1 MQSWAEFNVCVCMNA
16 WGTDGG
22 GTGGRHDL
30 QRWMNGRTC
39 RASSPFVRPLPHHC
53 WSSGHPPTF
62 CAEKR
67 ETSVTAAVASC
78 LLVLDLIRKAVFTN
92 SLWWTF
98 LANGFNYTA
107 KAALVHVWEW
117 GGGQWMERS
126 TVKKERKKKKPTRC
140 STFWAYR
147 GKPDCFFTWKLSVW
161 QLLTGSQEFLRI
173 REDVLGTS
181 ARIVPRYFGS

>member
-1 MQSWAEFNVCVCMNA
+1 MCMHECLWDRWRQDWRETWFAALNER
-16 WGTDGG
+16 TD
-22 GTGGRHDL
+22 
-30 QRWMNGRTC
+30 C
-39 RASSPFVRPLPHHC
+39 RASSPFVRPPPHHC

-98 LANGFNYTA
+98 LADGLIAQQKQHWFMFGNEEVDSG
-107 KAALVHVWEW
+107 W
-117 GGGQWMERS
+117 S
-126 TVKKERKKKKPTRC
+126 TPLWKKKKPTRC
-140 STFWAYR
+140 STFGAYR

-161 QLLTGSQEFLRI
+161 QLLTDSQEFLRI